1 MSGYNQAARIRNFCA
16 KQACPNK
23 CNNGLQYIDTVCS
36 DPLAI
41 GTNCCIS
48 YKVYIDRVIGATTD
62 SAARVPLYGG
72 PGALANAGKVIGY
85 TASSATNIYNDAD
98 KTKVVGSLISTYE
111 ALYNVPV
118 ADSTNIVYTYAGMAK
133 VTAKFSIMFI
143 ENYPSGTSDFKA
155 SANAQLEYCQIVN
168 QAPGPQVESLYCKS
182 YATNGNLLRKKVNAH
197 FKALGAININ
207 PMQEITL
214 TLSDD
219 I

>member
-23 CNNGLQYIDTVCS
+23 CNNGAQYIDTVCS

-48 YKVYIDRVIGATTD
+48 YKVYIDRYIGATVDTGKRIPLFSD
-62 SAARVPLYGG
+62 NAATRL
-72 PGALANAGKVIGY
+72 IGY
-85 TASSATNIYNDAD
+85 ASTSATNIYNDSA
-98 KTKVVGSLISTYE
+98 KTNVVGSLISSYE
-111 ALYNVPV
+111 ALYNVPKTPYV
-118 ADSTNIVYTYAGMAK
+118 SGDEYTYTGMAK

-143 ENYPSGTSDFKA
+143 ANYPSSTNSADFKA
-155 SANAQLEYCQIVN
+155 SADAQLEYYQTVN
-168 QAPGPQVESLYCKS
+168 QVPGPKALSLFCKS
-182 YATNGNLLRKKVNAH
+182 YATNGQLLRKKVNAH
-197 FKALGAININ
+197 FKADSADIVNF

>member
-16 KQACPNK
+16 KQACPDK
-23 CNNGLQYIDTVCS
+23 CNNGAQYVATVCS

-72 PGALANAGKVIGY
+72 PGAGANAGKVIGY
-85 TASSATNIYNDAD
+85 TASSATNIYKD
-98 KTKVVGSLISTYE
+98 KEKTAVVGSLISTYE

-118 ADSTNIVYTYAGMAK
+118 TDSTNIVYTYDGMAK

-143 ENYPSGTSDFKA
+143 ENQTSTTGVFKA

-168 QAPGPQVESLYCKS
+168 QAPGPQALSLFCKS
-182 YATNGNLLRKKVNAH
+182 YATNGQLLRKKVNAH
-197 FKALGAININ
+197 FKADIENF
-207 PMQEITL
+207 PMQEIAL
-214 TLSDD
+214 SLSDD

>member
-41 GTNCCIS
+41 GTNCCNT
-48 YKVYIDRVIGATTD
+48 YKVYIDRYIGSTVD
-62 SAARVPLYGG
+62 SAARVSLYAG
-72 PGALANAGKVIGY
+72 PGAGVDAGKLIGY
-85 TASSATNIYNDAD
+85 TASSSTNIYKDQQ
-98 KTKVVGSLISTYE
+98 KTVVVGSLLSSYE
-111 ALYNVPV
+111 ALYNAPV
-118 ADSTNIVYTYAGMAK
+118 ANTTNIYTYTGMAK
-133 VTAKFSIMFI
+133 VTASFSIMFI
-143 ENYPSGTSDFKA
+143 ENYTSTTGVFKA
-155 SANAQLEYCQIVN
+155 SANAQLEYCQTVN
-168 QAPGPQVESLYCKS
+168 DAPGPKTLSLYCKS

-197 FKALGAININ
+197 FKADSMDIVND